1 MDKKAK
7 AEIKRNRRLKQKEDA
22 EAGTSSDDDASANEV
37 AEPTQEELD
46 GLF

>member
-7 AEIKRNRRLKQKEDA
+7 AEIKRTRRLKQKEDA
-22 EAGTSSDDDASANEV
+22 EAGLASDDATSSSADTQ
-37 AEPTQEELD
+37 PTQEELD

>member
-7 AEIKRNRRLKQKEDA
+7 AEIKRTRKQQQKEDA
-22 EAGTSSDDDASANEV
+22 ESGIVSDNSNSSDAV
-37 AEPTQEELD
+37 PEPTQEELD

>member
-7 AEIKRNRRLKQKEDA
+7 AEVKRARRTKLKEDTDAGIAPGETETSAA
-22 EAGTSSDDDASANEV
+22 ETQ
-37 AEPTQEELD
+37 PTQEELD

>member
-7 AEIKRNRRLKQKEDA
+7 AEIKRARKQQQKEDA
-22 EAGTSSDDDASANEV
+22 EAGITSDDDASNGV
-37 AEPTQEELD
+37 QEPTQEELD

>member
-7 AEIKRNRRLKQKEDA
+7 AEIKLARRLKQKEDA
-22 EAGTSSDDDASANEV
+22 DAGTDSGESNASDTV
-37 AEPTQEELD
+37 TPPTQEELD

>member
-7 AEIKRNRRLKQKEDA
+7 AEIKRTRRLKQKEDA
-22 EAGTSSDDDASANEV
+22 DAGITSDDDASPTGET
-37 AEPTQEELD
+37 EPTQEELD

>member
-7 AEIKRNRRLKQKEDA
+7 AEIKRTRRLKQKEDTD
-22 EAGTSSDDDASANEV
+22 AGIASDDDTSSTGET
-37 AEPTQEELD
+37 EPTQEELD

>member
-7 AEIKRNRRLKQKEDA
+7 AEIKRARKQQQKEDA
-22 EAGTSSDDDASANEV
+22 DAGITSDDDASGAV
-37 AEPTQEELD
+37 QEPTQEELD